1 MELRWRVGILLA
13 ILLLSSCALHIAAKD
28 VLKVALEDA
37 IEAQQV
43 GEEVTEDVKAKIIEV
58 APEGTLT
65 SGTGDVAT
73 TGNLHLNQH
82 HQYGLNRQHRKGSQ
96 SSEGGKPASLQQPQ
110 GQPVPCA
117 VNGKLPPKDIERL
130 LRILKRTHPPCR
142 GLCWRCGKLLRV
154 CKAWRGE
161 AC

>member
-13 ILLLSSCALHIAAKD
+13 ILLVSRCALHTTAKD
-28 VLKVALEDA
+28 DLKVTLEDA

-73 TGNLHLNQH
+73 TGKCHPNEH
-82 HQYGLNRQHRKGSQ
+82 HQCGLNRQHRKGSQ
-96 SSEGGKPASLQQPQ
+96 PSEGGKPSSPSAPP
-110 GQPVPCA
+110 GQPGFFA
-117 VNGKLPPKDIERL
+117 VNKKLPLMCIECFVRNL
-130 LRILKRTHPPCR
+130 ERTHAPRR
-142 GLCWRCGKLLRV
+142 GLCWRCGKFLCV
-154 CKAWRGE
+154 CEAWGGE